1 MKNNK
6 VFRYILAL
14 LFGVIVG
21 SIVNMGIIMLGIT
34 VVEMPN
40 GFDMKN
46 PETLNSLFQ
55 YFNWQQFSI
64 PLLAHAGGTFVGA
77 YLAAKIALEKKL
89 IFALLIGLLFLVG
102 GIMEVNSR
110 PTPTWYYFVDL
121 GLCYI
126 PMAYLG
132 YLLGRK

>member
-14 LFGVIVG
+14 LFGVIAG
-21 SIVNMGIIMLGIT
+21 SIVNMGIIMLGIN

-40 GFDMKN
+40 GFEMKN

-77 YLAAKIALEKKL
+77 YLAAKIAMEKKL
-89 IFALLIGLLFLVG
+89 IFALLIGLLFLIG

-110 PTPTWYYFVDL
+110 PTPTWYY
-121 GLCYI
+121 
-126 PMAYLG
+126 
-132 YLLGRK
+132 